1 MSARVLHVL
10 TTTAGGLGQ
19 VVYAI
24 LDGLDRREFKV
35 AAAFGPG
42 YPMDQQFR
50 ARGIEVFPVRMRRG
64 MNPMNLLGFL
74 DLVRLL
80 RRERFD
86 IVHAHSS
93 IAGVLAR
100 VAARLAGVPMV
111 VFTLHG
117 YATLD
122 FDRSPLRPLF
132 WTIEK
137 LMDRCTDGYVAICQY
152 VKDTWSGRK
161 LVDPDRVAV
170 IYNGVDPER
179 LSQAVDTVR
188 MRRELG
194 VPETA
199 PVIGTVG
206 LHEVQKGTRFLVE
219 AMPAVL
225 REFPTCRLVLVGDG
239 PLRAELEA
247 LVGRLG
253 LGESVIFA
261 GWRND
266 AATLLRLFDL
276 FCLPSRMESFG
287 LVMLEAFAHGKPVI
301 ATRTSGPCE
310 VIADGKNGSLCD
322 ITAAALAA
330 ALTHAIQHPDEA
342 RKRAAQARLDLAR
355 YSMSHVAP
363 QITSCLRQVR
373 QQFSTPA
380 RQAA

>member
-100 VAARLAGVPMV
+100 AAAKVAGVPTV

-122 FDRSPLRPLF
+122 FDRSLLRPLL

-137 LMDRCTDGYVAICQY
+137 LMDRCTDGYVAICRY
-152 VKDTWSGRK
+152 VKDRK
-161 LVDPDRVAV
+161 
-170 IYNGVDPER
+170 
-179 LSQAVDTVR
+179 
-188 MRRELG
+188 
-194 VPETA
+194 
-199 PVIGTVG
+199 
-206 LHEVQKGTRFLVE
+206 
-219 AMPAVL
+219 
-225 REFPTCRLVLVGDG
+225 
-239 PLRAELEA
+239 
-247 LVGRLG
+247 
-253 LGESVIFA
+253 SV
-261 GWRND
+261 
-266 AATLLRLFDL
+266 
-276 FCLPSRMESFG
+276 
-287 LVMLEAFAHGKPVI
+287 V
-301 ATRTSGPCE
+301 
-310 VIADGKNGSLCD
+310 
-322 ITAAALAA
+322 
-330 ALTHAIQHPDEA
+330 
-342 RKRAAQARLDLAR
+342 
-355 YSMSHVAP
+355 
-363 QITSCLRQVR
+363 
-373 QQFSTPA
+373 
-380 RQAA
+380 